1 MKQGKSRLI
10 IFIIEALLIYLQSY
24 PILRVTKILIRREYL
39 ILTDVGT
46 NLVREVYK
54 SDIGNGKYFDENFK
68 SRPDPLKYIYYPLGQ
83 MELMIRGKKFY
94 EETVFDTSSI
104 PHVKVK

>member
-1 MKQGKSRLI
+1 MKQGKSRLR
-10 IFIIEALLIYLQSY
+10 IFIIAALLIYLLSY

-54 SDIGNGKYFDENFK
+54 SDIGNGKYFDEKFK
-68 SRPDPLKYIYYPLGQ
+68 SRPDPLKYIYFPLGQ
-83 MELMIRGKKFY
+83 MELMIRGKKFC

-104 PHVKVK
+104 PHVKVE